1 MAKEAIAYDKAELR
15 AIVGAFKAMEDQAV
29 DEAKRASGALAEYL
43 QGKIVNAASNTRNQV
58 DDRVAQGSKVSKTSK
73 IGEISLGFARQKFSG
88 GASTQTLWGGSEFGS
103 NKFKQ
108 FPAWSGK
115 LGRGSR
121 GWYIYPTLRAEQP
134 ELIRKWEI
142 SFDRIVKEFD

>member
-43 QGKIVNAASNTRNQV
+43 QGKIINAASNTRNQV

-88 GASTQTLWGGSEFGS
+88 GATTQTLWGGSEFGS
-103 NKFKQ
+103 NKYKQ

-134 ELIRKWEI
+134 ELIRKWEL